1 MQNDTRSGLRLF
13 GRENTGRTYI
23 FSVFL
28 RNFQVRSFECKFD
41 SYYGEPIS
49 QFGDLIAFNLDS
61 ILFSFFVNLEFK
73 PILYRKEEIEFI
85 PI

>member
-1 MQNDTRSGLRLF
+1 MSANSIPT
-13 GRENTGRTYI
+13 T
-23 FSVFL
+23 
-28 RNFQVRSFECKFD
+28 
-41 SYYGEPIS
+41 EPIS
-49 QFGDLIAFNLDS
+49 QFGDLITFNLDS

>member
-1 MQNDTRSGLRLF
+1 MIPRSSLRLF
-13 GRENTGRTYI
+13 GGGNTGRTYI

-28 RNFQVRSFECKFD
+28 RNSRLGALSAN
-41 SYYGEPIS
+41 SIPTTEPIS
-49 QFGDLIAFNLDS
+49 QFGDLITFNLDS